1 MTKFTLISALTA
13 TMITTASADFSFGEM
28 FTDMKDSSTIFS
40 QDLKDTTATLSKDFN
55 NASKTV
61 SAKSTSTV
69 KTISDNAS
77 AE

>member
-40 QDLKDTTATLSKDFN
+40 KDFN